1 MGANIGAQKFLD
13 VDTQALSAM
22 MQQYLEIKRQHPN
35 EILFYRVDD
44 FYEMFFDDALTAS
57 RELELTLTGKACGLP
72 DRAPMCGVPF
82 HSYEIYAARLI
93 AKGYKVAI
101 CEQMED
107 PALAKG
113 LVKRDIIRVITPG
126 TVIESS
132 MLADDKNN
140 YICSIYTRK
149 VRSRWKAGIC
159 FADISTGE
167 AYATELTAEKMGPA
181 IITELCRYMPSE
193 ILINPALLDLK
204 EVTNYVRQHTHALV
218 ELREDAC
225 YQQRVMEDAMTAQ
238 FGADWR
244 NTCGFAQ
251 DGLVPYAFGALLGY
265 LHETQKHGIDRIKSV
280 QNYADAQYMRL
291 SPVTRANLELTE
303 TMRGREKRGT
313 LLWVLDK
320 TSTAMGKRML
330 RSWIEQPLLSSKLIN
345 QRLNAVESLVRQT
358 VVRGDLTDEL
368 HYIADME
375 RLMTRTVYGSA
386 TPKEI
391 YTLAQTCE
399 HLPVLRQ
406 QATAC
411 GCPELAELAEEIDPL
426 EDIKAR
432 IYAAVDPD
440 APSTLKDGGV
450 IAKGYHTEVDELR
463 SIRDNTKGVL
473 AQLEA
478 RLRQETGIPKLKIGY
493 NHVFGY
499 YIEVSNSYK
508 SMVPETYIRKQ
519 TLTSGERYITQEL
532 KELESKILGA
542 HERLISLE
550 RRLFDELLESI
561 GAQLDR
567 IQRTANAIAQL
578 DVLAALAQVAA
589 ENNYCRPVVDDSD
602 VLTITEGRHPVV
614 EQVLKGSMFVPNDT
628 TLNCTTDRCL
638 IITGPNMAGKSTYMR
653 QNALIALMAQIG
665 SFVPAAS
672 CHVGVVDAIFT
683 RIGAS
688 DDLAA
693 GQSTFMVEMTEVAE
707 ILKNATAKSLVVLD
721 EIGRGTSTFDGM
733 SIARAVVEH
742 IADPAKGLGCKTLF
756 ATHYHELTELEGTV
770 EGVKN
775 YNIAVKK
782 RGEDITFL
790 RRIVRGPAD
799 DSYGIEVAKLAGLP
813 GSVTRRAHEVLRTL
827 EASAPKNKV
836 EQMDFDALQEY
847 NSPAVPSE
855 MMEKLEAVDVETLTP
870 IEALNFLYELKK
882 TLKGSLNG

>member
-1 MGANIGAQKFLD
+1 AAK
-13 VDTQALSAM
+13 
-22 MQQYLEIKRQHPN
+22 
-35 EILFYRVDD
+35 
-44 FYEMFFDDALTAS
+44 
-57 RELELTLTGKACGLP
+57 TG
-72 DRAPMCGVPF
+72 
-82 HSYEIYAARLI
+82 I
-93 AKGYKVAI
+93 A
-101 CEQMED
+101 E
-107 PALAKG
+107 
-113 LVKRDIIRVITPG
+113 
-126 TVIESS
+126 
-132 MLADDKNN
+132 
-140 YICSIYTRK
+140 
-149 VRSRWKAGIC
+149 
-159 FADISTGE
+159 
-167 AYATELTAEKMGPA
+167 
-181 IITELCRYMPSE
+181 
-193 ILINPALLDLK
+193 
-204 EVTNYVRQHTHALV
+204 
-218 ELREDAC
+218 
-225 YQQRVMEDAMTAQ
+225 
-238 FGADWR
+238 
-244 NTCGFAQ
+244 
-251 DGLVPYAFGALLGY
+251 DGLVRLAMAALLEY
-265 LHETQKHGIDRIKSV
+265 LHDTQIKGV
-280 QNYADAQYMRL
+280 ERLKTVITYNEAQFMSL

-303 TMRGREKRGT
+303 TLRGREKRGT

-330 RSWIEQPLLSSKLIN
+330 RSWIEQPLISSAAIN
-345 QRLNAVESLVRQT
+345 RRLNAVESLVNQT
-358 VVRGDLTDEL
+358 MQRGDLIEQL
-368 HYIADME
+368 HYIADLE
-375 RLMTRTVYGSA
+375 RLMTRAVYGSA

-391 YTLAQTCE
+391 YTMAQTCE
-399 HLPVLRQ
+399 RLPELRA
-406 QATAC
+406 QAESC
-411 GCPELAELAEEIDPL
+411 SCPELTALAGQIDLLDDVKTAILAAIDP
-426 EDIKAR
+426 E
-432 IYAAVDPD
+432 

-450 IAKGYHTEVDELR
+450 IAKGYHPEVDELR

-473 AQLEA
+473 AQLET

-542 HERLISLE
+542 HERLIALE
-550 RRLFDELLESI
+550 HRLFSELLETI
-561 GAQLDR
+561 GGQLDR
-567 IQRTANAIAQL
+567 IQRTANAVAEL

-602 VLTITEGRHPVV
+602 ELTITEGRHPVV
-614 EQVLKGSMFVPNDT
+614 EQMLKGSLFVPNDT
-628 TLNCTTDRCL
+628 RLNCTTDRCL

-665 SFVPAAS
+665 SFVPASS

-707 ILKNATAKSLVVLD
+707 ILKNATPKSLVVLD

-742 IADPAKGLGCKTLF
+742 ISDPAKGLGCKTLF
-756 ATHYHELTELEGTV
+756 ATHYHELTDLEGAI

-790 RRIVRGPAD
+790 RRIIRGPAD

-813 GSVTRRAHEVLRTL
+813 GTVTRRAHEVLRTL

-847 NSPAVPSE
+847 SSPAVPSE
-855 MMEKLEAVDVETLTP
+855 MMEKLEALDVETLTP

-882 TLKGSLNG
+882 TLSGSLNG

>member
-1 MGANIGAQKFLD
+1 
-13 VDTQALSAM
+13 M
-22 MQQYLEIKRQHPN
+22 MQQYLEIKKQHKD
-35 EILFYRVDD
+35 EILFYRIGD

-57 RELELTLTGKACGLP
+57 RELDLTLTGKQCGLKE
-72 DRAPMCGVPF
+72 RAPMCGVPF
-82 HSYEIYAARLI
+82 HSYEGYVARLI

-101 CEQMED
+101 CEQVED
-107 PALAKG
+107 PAKAKG
-113 LVKRDIIRVITPG
+113 LVKRDIIRVVTPG

-132 MLADDKNN
+132 MLQDDKNN
-140 YICSIYTRK
+140 YIASIFLK
-149 VRSRWKAGIC
+149 CGAAGLC
-159 FADISTGE
+159 FADISTGT
-167 AYATELTAEKMGPA
+167 AHITELKREKIAPA
-181 IITELCRYMPSE
+181 VIAELCRYHPSE
-193 ILINPALLDLK
+193 VLMNPGLLDCREITAYLK
-204 EVTNYVRQHTHALV
+204 KNMNCAVELV
-218 ELREDAC
+218 EEERYAPGLVSIALEN
-225 YQQRVMEDAMTAQ
+225 Q
-238 FGADWR
+238 FGRDWPAK
-244 NTCGFAQ
+244 TGMAE
-251 DGLVPYAFGALLGY
+251 DGLVRFAMAALLEY
-265 LHETQKHGIDRIKSV
+265 LHDTQIKGV
-280 QNYADAQYMRL
+280 ERLKTVITYNEAQFMSL

-303 TMRGREKRGT
+303 TLRGREKRGT

-330 RSWIEQPLLSSKLIN
+330 RSWIEQPLVSSAAINRRLS
-345 QRLNAVESLVRQT
+345 AVESLVNQT
-358 VVRGDLTDEL
+358 MQRGDLIEQL
-368 HYIADME
+368 HYIADLE
-375 RLMTRTVYGSA
+375 RLMTRAVYGSA

-391 YTLAQTCE
+391 YTMAQTCE
-399 HLPVLRQ
+399 RLPDLRA
-406 QATAC
+406 QAESC
-411 GCPELAELAEEIDPL
+411 GCPELTALAGQIDL
-426 EDIKAR
+426 LDDVKTAIL
-432 IYAAVDPD
+432 AAIDPD

-450 IAKGYHTEVDELR
+450 IAKGYHSEVDELR

-473 AQLEA
+473 AQLET

-499 YIEVSNSYK
+499 FIEVSNSYK
-508 SMVPETYIRKQ
+508 QMVPETYIRKQ

-532 KELESKILGA
+532 KELENKILGA
-542 HERLISLE
+542 HERLIALE
-550 RRLFDELLESI
+550 HRLFAELLEKI
-561 GAQLDR
+561 GGQLDR
-567 IQRTANAIAQL
+567 IQRTANAVAEL

-602 VLTITEGRHPVV
+602 ELTITEGRHPVV
-614 EQVLKGSMFVPNDT
+614 EQMLKGSLFVPNDT
-628 TLNCTTDRCL
+628 KLNCTTDRCL

-665 SFVPAAS
+665 SFVPASS

-707 ILKNATAKSLVVLD
+707 ILKNATPKSLVVLD

-742 IADPAKGLGCKTLF
+742 ISDPAKGLGCKTLF
-756 ATHYHELTELEGTV
+756 ATHYHELTDLEGSI

-813 GSVTRRAHEVLRTL
+813 GTVTRRAHEVLRAL

-847 NSPAVPSE
+847 SSPAVPSE
-855 MMEKLEAVDVETLTP
+855 MMEKLEALDVETLTP

-882 TLKGSLNG
+882 TLSGSLKG